1 MAPRSTGQP
10 QPEARDERRAPLD
23 YAARAGPANTRVT
36 HLLWLLAAVGVV
48 VTFGVSMCSWGTND
62 TLSFARFAHGLER
75 DGLLATYRNDPLFNH
90 PPLVSLWCRAALA
103 LAGDSALA
111 FAVIFRIP
119 IVLSGGACALLLA
132 QIARFR
138 GASPRAAAALAACAT
153 WNPCL
158 ILVAG
163 YHCNTDPLYAT
174 LGLLAVHLL
183 QDRGRPLLA
192 GLALGLAINVKLIP
206 VLLIVPLALT
216 LRSWRDLFAFAGGLA
231 LMALP
236 FLPPLL
242 MEPAFA
248 RNVLHYRSQLDNW
261 GVPYL
266 LAQATTGDLAPRGEP
281 TGNSLPTL
289 YFRTGSVLIL
299 ASVMAWAVLA
309 RALRRWDAHR
319 VAAVTFV
326 LFLVLTPGFGVQ
338 YLVVAVPFLYAT
350 TTRAF
355 ANAYGVLAGL
365 FLLATYWL
373 FWDGGFPLSSLLNS
387 RFPAPLAV
395 LGLFPW
401 GLLVYFLAVVAPRR
415 SAPPARADAAGAFP
429 IAPR

>member
-1 MAPRSTGQP
+1 MAQRRSGQRRPEPR
-10 QPEARDERRAPLD
+10 EASPLPADSATRGGGDAERR
-23 YAARAGPANTRVT
+23 VT
-36 HLLWLLAAVGVV
+36 GLLWVLAALGIVA
-48 VTFGVSMCSWGTND
+48 TFGVSLCSWGTND
-62 TLSFARFAHGLER
+62 TLSFARFANGLER
-75 DGLLATYRNDPLFNH
+75 DGLLATYRHDPLFNH

-103 LAGDSALA
+103 AAGDSALA
-111 FAVIFRIP
+111 FAVVFRIP
-119 IVLSGGACALLLA
+119 IVLAGGACALLLA
-132 QIARFR
+132 RIARLR
-138 GASPRAAAALAACAT
+138 GASPRAAAAMAASVA

-174 LGLLAVHLL
+174 LSLLAVHLL
-183 QDRGRPLLA
+183 QDRRRPLLA

-266 LAQATTGDLAPRGEP
+266 LAQATTGDLSPRGEP
-281 TGNSLPTL
+281 TGNDLPSL
-289 YFRTGSVLIL
+289 YFRTGSALVL
-299 ASVMAWAVLA
+299 AAVLGWAALA
-309 RALRRWDAHR
+309 RRLNRWDAYR
-319 VAAVTFV
+319 VAAVTFA

-338 YLVVAVPFLYAT
+338 YLVIAVPFLYAT

-355 ANAYGVLAGL
+355 ANAYGLLAGL
-365 FLLATYWL
+365 FLLATYWM

-395 LGLFPW
+395 LGLLPW

-415 SAPPARADAAGAFP
+415 TARPAA
-429 IAPR
+429 